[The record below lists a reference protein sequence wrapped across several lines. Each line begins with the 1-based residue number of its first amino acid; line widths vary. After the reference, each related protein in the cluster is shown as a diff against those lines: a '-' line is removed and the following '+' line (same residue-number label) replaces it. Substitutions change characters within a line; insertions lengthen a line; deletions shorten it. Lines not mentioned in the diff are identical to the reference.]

1 MKKVIVCLLVAAVLG
16 CAKVNLKTAE
26 PLKFDISMRV
36 DVYQHVVNE
45 VGSIE
50 DMIYGDKEKKLNSIS
65 LIPSV
70 YAADPL
76 QEAIDRRRDRAS
88 VIEAYFSAGCLGEDR
103 NAYLKDLNGP
113 ASVCDQAKVSA
124 VVRAENFDRKIIYQ
138 HTADKNGV
146 DISSVE
152 KIVFDDHYKR
162 APLGYI
168 FESFDS
174 ASGQFKWLK
183 K

>member
-1 MKKVIVCLLVAAVLG
+1 MKKVFVCLLVVAVLG
-16 CAKVNLKTAE
+16 CAKVNLKTSQ
-26 PLKFDISMRV
+26 PLKVDISMRV

-65 LIPSV
+65 LIPLV

-76 QEAIDRRRDRAS
+76 QEAIDRRRNRAS
-88 VIEAYFSAGCLGEDR
+88 EIEAYFSAGCLGEDR
-103 NAYLKDLNGP
+103 KAYLKNLNGP

-124 VVRAENFDRKIIYQ
+124 DVQNENIDRKIIYQ
-138 HTADKNGV
+138 HTANKNGV

-152 KIVFDDHYKR
+152 KIAYDDHYKR
-162 APLGYI
+162 APQGHI

-174 ASGQFKWLK
+174 GSGQFKWLK